1 MALVRIDGP
10 AGAALQ
16 QEVDSVEHEWETVCK
31 APCLAHLSPAFQYRV
46 SGAGLRPSQGF
57 SLRVDEGEAEEL
69 HVNKAFLGL
78 YVLGWVGVGAGSGV
92 AGTGL
97 IFDLWSAAANSLS
110 LPPLTR
116 NQALGWILLGGGAA
130 GIVGG
135 LVLVLT
141 NKHTTVSQ
149 DVLGQPKAQ
158 EQDAAP
164 PPQTPG
170 PAPIETAA
178 DFLRTAPVFEVPIV
192 SLSF

>member
-1 MALVRIDGP
+1 
-10 AGAALQ
+10 
-16 QEVDSVEHEWETVCK
+16 
-31 APCLAHLSPAFQYRV
+31 V

-97 IFDLWSAAANSLS
+97 IFGLWSAAANSLS

-130 GIVGG
+130 GVVGG

-141 NKHTTVSQ
+141 NKRTTVAQ

-158 EQDAAP
+158 EQGAVS

-170 PAPIETAA
+170 PAPIQTAA
-178 DFLRTAPVFEVPIV
+178 AFLRTGPSSKSP
-192 SLSF
+192 LSA